1 MLGFLFVLNISQTN
15 LVANRWLGLFYF
27 GLACTF
33 SQLFIYKAELSNS
46 LPLLVHLLEW
56 PAWATLPCFYLAV
69 LKFTN
74 RSVNNK
80 RLIAHFI
87 PALSFL
93 VFSLIY
99 ITPPLMGAAPAILG
113 LPLWLITLIRYF
125 FTGQLIFYWLL
136 SYKTLADH
144 RNHLLSVA
152 SSIDN
157 VNLKWLQNLLVV
169 SLVMILV
176 RFIPAEGLL
185 NSIIP
190 LIYFAGMMVLA
201 YYSIRQQSIH
211 PVELAS
217 MNSLENNL
225 VNNEVWE
232 RLEPE
237 QVEELQRKVL
247 RVTMAQKLYLDPSLT
262 LPALSKATEIGVQ
275 DLSYVLNKGVKKNF
289 YQFINIAVRT
299 IFKLAIIFS

>member
-1 MLGFLFVLNISQTN
+1 
-15 LVANRWLGLFYF
+15 
-27 GLACTF
+27 
-33 SQLFIYKAELSNS
+33 
-46 LPLLVHLLEW
+46 
-56 PAWATLPCFYLAV
+56 
-69 LKFTN
+69 
-74 RSVNNK
+74 
-80 RLIAHFI
+80 
-87 PALSFL
+87 
-93 VFSLIY
+93 
-99 ITPPLMGAAPAILG
+99 MGSAPAMLD

-125 FTGQLIFYWLL
+125 FTGQLVFYWLL

-152 SSIDN
+152 SSIDH

-211 PVELAS
+211 PVELPDI
-217 MNSLENNL
+217 NSLENNL
-225 VNNEVWE
+225 VSNEVWE

-275 DLSYVLNKGVKKNF
+275 DLSFVLNKGIKKNF
-289 YQFINIAVRT
+289 YQFINELRVEEAKILLQSDKVKTLDMLGIAT
-299 IFKLAIIFS
+299 HAGFNSKTTFNTTFKKVTGLTPTQFQKLPLKAIPAS